1 MPLPPLAGLGER
13 RVPAEVALRWQGIV
27 LSAGGDGL
35 MAVDVNAGASF
46 SAGIPHP
53 LFQVGQGLGGWAVS
67 AYGQRFLISSDEQI
81 ESDSPIIV
89 VQNWWA
95 ALRK

>member
-1 MPLPPLAGLGER
+1 LFFEGRED
-13 RVPAEVALRWQGIV
+13 I
-27 LSAGGDGL
+27 

-46 SAGIPHP
+46 SAGTPHA
-53 LFQVGQGLGGWAVS
+53 LFRAGLGPGRYAVS
-67 AYGQRFLISSDEQI
+67 ADGQRFLIYSDETN
-81 ESDSPIIV
+81 EADSPIIV